1 MCVTEALWF
10 IILYMLSVYVGTLL
24 AANPNLKLPP
34 NFFQVPSYLNLC
46 VPDEWYV
53 LL

>member
-1 MCVTEALWF
+1 MLLKLYDSVV
-10 IILYMLSVYVGTLL
+10 LYMLSVYVGTLL
-24 AANPNLKLPP
+24 AAVPNFKLPP

-46 VPDEWYV
+46 LPDEWYV

>member
-1 MCVTEALWF
+1 
-10 IILYMLSVYVGTLL
+10 MLSVYVGTLL
-24 AANPNLKLPP
+24 AAIHKLKLPP